1 MSAGMNMEEAQKIAN
16 KMSFTSAVY
25 NALNAK
31 CVPYR
36 KATKIKLG
44 ELLDIAKDVDN
55 TKDDYYKRGERD
67 MQEFVEN
74 KCKELGID
82 YTLIF
87 TCHSVE
93 E

>member
-1 MSAGMNMEEAQKIAN
+1 MSAGINMEEAQKIAN

-25 NALNAK
+25 NALNAR

-36 KATKIKLG
+36 KATKIKLN
-44 ELLDIAKDVDN
+44 ELLDIAKDVDKAI
-55 TKDDYYKRGERD
+55 TKGEHD

-74 KCKELGID
+74 RCRELGID

-87 TCHSVE
+87 TCHSVGE
-93 E
+93 

>member
-1 MSAGMNMEEAQKIAN
+1 MSAGMNMEEAKIIAD

-36 KATKIKLG
+36 KATKIKLN
-44 ELLDIAKDVDN
+44 ELLNIANDMDMAV
-55 TKDDYYKRGERD
+55 TKGEHN

-74 KCKELGID
+74 RCRELGID

>member
-1 MSAGMNMEEAQKIAN
+1 MSAGMNMEEAAKIAN

-36 KATKIKLG
+36 KATKIKLN
-44 ELLDIAKDVDN
+44 ELLDIANDIDKA
-55 TKDDYYKRGERD
+55 KAKGEHD

-74 KCKELGID
+74 RCRELGID
-82 YTLIF
+82 YTVIF
-87 TCHSVE
+87 TCNSADE
-93 E
+93 

>member
-1 MSAGMNMEEAQKIAN
+1 MSAGMNMEEAKIIAD
-16 KMSFTSAVY
+16 KMSFTSAIY

-36 KATKIKLG
+36 KATKIKLN

-55 TKDDYYKRGERD
+55 TKDDYYKRGEHN

-74 KCKELGID
+74 RCRELGID

>member
-1 MSAGMNMEEAQKIAN
+1 MSAGMNMEEAQKIAS

-31 CVPYR
+31 CIPYR
-36 KATKIKLG
+36 KATKIKLN
-44 ELLDIAKDVDN
+44 ELLDIAKDVDKAR
-55 TKDDYYKRGERD
+55 TKGEHD

-74 KCKELGID
+74 RCRELGID

-87 TCHSVE
+87 TCNSVDE
-93 E
+93 

>member
-1 MSAGMNMEEAQKIAN
+1 MSAGINMEEAQKIAN

-25 NALNAK
+25 NALNAR

-36 KATKIKLG
+36 KATKIKLN
-44 ELLDIAKDVDN
+44 ELLDIAKDVDKAI
-55 TKDDYYKRGERD
+55 TKGEHD

-74 KCKELGID
+74 RCRELGID

-87 TCHSVE
+87 TCHSVDE
-93 E
+93 

>member
-1 MSAGMNMEEAQKIAN
+1 MSAGINMEEAQKIAN

-25 NALNAK
+25 NALNAR

-36 KATKIKLG
+36 KATKIKLN
-44 ELLDIAKDVDN
+44 ELLDIAKDVDKAI
-55 TKDDYYKRGERD
+55 TKGEHD

-74 KCKELGID
+74 RCRELGID

-87 TCHSVE
+87 TCNSVDE
-93 E
+93 

>member
-1 MSAGMNMEEAQKIAN
+1 MSASMNMEEAKRIAN
-16 KMSFTSAVY
+16 KMSFTSAIY

-36 KATKIKLG
+36 KTTKIKLN
-44 ELLDIAKDVDN
+44 ELLDIANDVDMAV
-55 TKDDYYKRGERD
+55 TKGEHN

-74 KCKELGID
+74 RCRELGID

>member
-25 NALNAK
+25 NALNAR

-36 KATKIKLG
+36 KATKIKLN
-44 ELLDIAKDVDN
+44 ELLDIAKDVDKAITN
-55 TKDDYYKRGERD
+55 GEHD

-74 KCKELGID
+74 RCRELGID

-87 TCHSVE
+87 TCNSVDE
-93 E
+93 

>member
-1 MSAGMNMEEAQKIAN
+1 MSASMNMEEAKRIAN
-16 KMSFTSAVY
+16 KMSFTSAIY

-36 KATKIKLG
+36 KATKIKLN
-44 ELLDIAKDVDN
+44 ELLDIANDMDMAV
-55 TKDDYYKRGERD
+55 TKGEHN

-74 KCKELGID
+74 RCRELGID

>member
-1 MSAGMNMEEAQKIAN
+1 MSASMNMEEAKRIAN
-16 KMSFTSAVY
+16 KMSFTSAIY

-36 KATKIKLG
+36 KATKIKLN
-44 ELLDIAKDVDN
+44 ELLDIANDVDMAV
-55 TKDDYYKRGERD
+55 TKGEHN

-74 KCKELGID
+74 RCRELGID

>member
-1 MSAGMNMEEAQKIAN
+1 MSAGMNMEEAKIIAD

-36 KATKIKLG
+36 KATKIKLN
-44 ELLDIAKDVDN
+44 ELLNIANDMDMAVTN
-55 TKDDYYKRGERD
+55 GEHN

-74 KCKELGID
+74 RCRELGID

-87 TCHSVE
+87 TCHSAE